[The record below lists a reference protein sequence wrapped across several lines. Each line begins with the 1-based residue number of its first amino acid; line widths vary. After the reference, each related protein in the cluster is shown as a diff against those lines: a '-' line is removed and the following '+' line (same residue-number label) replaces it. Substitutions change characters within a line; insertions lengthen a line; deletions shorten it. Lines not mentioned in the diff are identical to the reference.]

1 MKRIAERLREPLV
14 KWPKRKRRPHYKKS
28 LAMILV
34 ASSIPGFIIAALV
47 YWMGSG
53 RLESELLSLHN
64 LQIEQRA
71 RNIDE
76 QLTNLELMLSHW
88 AFDNKFDYSLKDVDF
103 TTDFERAKDISKT
116 LLVMQGSNTMTK
128 RVELYLEE
136 EPEVMFDPEYS
147 VIRKDSLSQV
157 YRKLLQTDRITFWT
171 QWAFDP
177 DRPDVKDV
185 TLVHQIPGGSLE
197 PFGALLVRLDT
208 QKVSD
213 MLKTMMPYNEG
224 ESFLLQDSGDVY
236 ASARGE
242 GLYSPFV
249 TALREKIAENPSN
262 RAFFFEWK
270 GVTYAVSYGTFSR
283 IASDWTYVSASP
295 ISSITS
301 PVVFISKLILIISFC
316 ALILAALLS
325 WVASQRIY
333 SPLNRLVQ
341 QLSGGQSPADGQED
355 EFTFIEKSWNSL
367 HEYSHELQSR
377 LEGQL
382 PHVKESF
389 LHQLMQ
395 GYLYAYSEEDLKN
408 RMGGF
413 KWEVRDR
420 LFIVMYVQ
428 LTGIT
433 SHEGK
438 FKYGDEGLVTF
449 AAVNIIN
456 ELADFHFEQHNAI
469 NFHDLTAGLLVI
481 VPQDQSFAGEL
492 QVFAEKLTQAVNQ
505 ILKMNVTLAI
515 SRPVERISEIP
526 SSFETARQAA
536 AFRNFSNEN
545 QILDMDGQ
553 PDGPEEAELQYPFSL
568 ERELIQAMRTGQEA
582 DTYKLLEAFLEA
594 LSSKGAKEI
603 DVQQGMLHLLG
614 SIQHAVMVSGIHPN
628 RLFKGT
634 NMYES
639 LSQIREPK
647 LILEWFRE
655 KIVEPFLRELM
666 QRTDAQVKRIIEQ
679 AMLYLQQNYMKDIS
693 LDNCAEHTG
702 TNPFFLSRSF
712 KQVTGKNFID
722 YLTEIRMEK
731 ARELLRDTA
740 LLISDV
746 AEQVGYQ
753 HSYFNRIFKKLEG
766 MTPTRYREL
775 SQEKGLQ

>member
-1 MKRIAERLREPLV
+1 MNRIVKRIAKPLLERLTQN
-14 KWPKRKRRPHYKKS
+14 KRPHYKRS
-28 LAMILV
+28 LAMILMV
-34 ASSIPGFIIAALV
+34 SSIPGFIIGALV
-47 YWMGSG
+47 YWMGGG

-64 LQIEQRA
+64 VQIEQRA

-76 QLTNLELMLSHW
+76 QLNNLELMLSHW
-88 AFDNKFDYSLKDVDF
+88 AFDNKFDYSLLDVNF
-103 TTDFERAKDISKT
+103 NTDYDQAKDIYKT
-116 LLVMQGSNTMTK
+116 LLVMQGSNTMIK
-128 RVELYLEE
+128 KVELYLEGT
-136 EPEVMFDPEYS
+136 PEVMFDPEYS
-147 VIRKDSLSQV
+147 VIRNLALSQI
-157 YRKLLQTDRITFWT
+157 YKKLIQADRITYWT

-177 DRPDVKDV
+177 TRPDEKDI
-185 TLVHQIPGGSLE
+185 TLVHQIPGGSTE
-197 PFGALLVRLDT
+197 PFGTLLIRLDT
-208 QKVSD
+208 LKVAD

-224 ESFLLQDSGDVY
+224 ESFLLQDSGDLY

-242 GLYSPFV
+242 GLDSPFV
-249 TALREKIAENPSN
+249 TALRDKIRENPES

-270 GVTYAVSYGTFSR
+270 GITYTVSYGTFSR
-283 IASDWTYVSASP
+283 IASNWTYVSASP

-301 PVVFISKLILIISFC
+301 PVVFISKLILIISLC
-316 ALILAALLS
+316 ALVLAALLS
-325 WVASQRIY
+325 WVASRRIY
-333 SPLNRLVQ
+333 SPVNRLVQ
-341 QLSGGQSPADGQED
+341 QLLGGQSPGDSKED
-355 EFTFIEKSWNSL
+355 EFTLIEKRWHRI
-367 HEYSHELQSR
+367 HEESHELQSR
-377 LEGQL
+377 LADQL

-395 GYLYAYSEEDLKN
+395 GYLYAYSEEDLQN
-408 RMGGF
+408 RMESF

-420 LFIVMYVQ
+420 VFIVIYVQ

-449 AAVNIIN
+449 AAVNIIS
-456 ELADFHFEQHNAI
+456 ELADLHFEQHNSI

-481 VPQDQSFAGEL
+481 VPNDMPFADEL
-492 QVFAEKLTQAVNQ
+492 QAFSEELILAVNQ
-505 ILKMNVTLAI
+505 MLKMNVTLAI
-515 SRPVERISEIP
+515 SRPVNHISEIP

-545 QILDMDGQ
+545 QILDMDSQ
-553 PDGPEEAELQYPFSL
+553 PHVREEAELQYPFSL

-582 DTYKLLEAFLEA
+582 DTYKLLEDFLTA
-594 LSSKGAKEI
+594 LSSNGAKEI

-614 SIQHAVMVSGIHPN
+614 SVQHAVMVSGINPN
-628 RLFKGT
+628 RLFKGI

-639 LSQIREPK
+639 LSQIRETK

-655 KIVEPFLRELM
+655 KIVSPFLLELM

-693 LDNCAEHTG
+693 LDNCAEYTG
-702 TNPFFLSRSF
+702 TNPFYLSKSF

-731 ARELLRDTA
+731 ARELLRDTD
-740 LLISDV
+740 LLINDV
-746 AEQVGYQ
+746 AERVGYQ

-775 SQEKGLQ
+775 SREKGMQ

>member
-1 MKRIAERLREPLV
+1 MNRIVERIGKPILERLTQN
-14 KWPKRKRRPHYKKS
+14 KRPHYNKS
-28 LAMILV
+28 LAMILLV
-34 ASSIPGFIIAALV
+34 SSIPGFIIGALV
-47 YWMGSG
+47 YWMGGG
-53 RLESELLSLHN
+53 RLESELLNLHN
-64 LQIEQRA
+64 VQIEQRA

-88 AFDNKFDYSLKDVDF
+88 AFDNKFDYSLLDVNF
-103 TTDFERAKDISKT
+103 NTDFERAKDISKT

-147 VIRKDSLSQV
+147 VIRNPAVSEIYKQLIQPN
-157 YRKLLQTDRITFWT
+157 RITYWT

-177 DRPDVKDV
+177 ARPNEKDI
-185 TLVHQIPGGSLE
+185 TLVHQIPGGSFT
-197 PFGALLVRLDT
+197 PFGTLLVRLDA

-213 MLKTMMPYNEG
+213 MLKTMLPYNEG

-236 ASARGE
+236 ASARG
-242 GLYSPFV
+242 GALDSPFV
-249 TALREKIAENPSN
+249 AALRDKMKEHPASK
-262 RAFFFEWK
+262 AFFFEWK
-270 GVTYAVSYGTFSR
+270 GITYTVSYGTFSR
-283 IASDWTYVSASP
+283 IASNWTYVSASP

-316 ALILAALLS
+316 ALLLAVLLS
-325 WVASQRIY
+325 WVASRRIY
-333 SPLNRLVQ
+333 SPVNRLVQ
-341 QLSGGQSPADGQED
+341 QLLGGQAPAGGKED
-355 EFTFIEKSWNSL
+355 EFALIEQRWNSL
-367 HEYSHELQSR
+367 YEQSHELQGR
-377 LEGQL
+377 LAEQL

-395 GYLYAYSEEDLKN
+395 GYLYAYSEEDLLN
-408 RMGGF
+408 RMESF

-420 LFIVMYVQ
+420 VFIVMYVQ

-449 AAVNIIN
+449 AAVNIIS
-456 ELADFHFEQHNAI
+456 ELADLHFEQHNSI

-481 VPQDQSFAGEL
+481 VPNDETYAGEL
-492 QVFAEKLTQAVNQ
+492 QAFSEELTQAVNQ
-505 ILKMNVTLAI
+505 MLKMNVTLAI
-515 SRPVERISEIP
+515 SRPVSKISEIP
-526 SSFETARQAA
+526 GSFETAKQAA

-545 QILDMDGQ
+545 QILDMETQ
-553 PDGPEEAELQYPFSL
+553 PHVPEEAELQYPFSL
-568 ERELIQAMRTGQEA
+568 ERELIQAMRTGQES
-582 DTYKLLEAFLEA
+582 DTYKLLEDFLVS
-594 LSSKGAKEI
+594 LSSNGAKEI

-614 SIQHAVMVSGIHPN
+614 SIQHAVMVSGINPN
-628 RLFKGT
+628 RLFKGI

-639 LSQIREPK
+639 LSQIRETK
-647 LILEWFRE
+647 LILEWFQD
-655 KIVEPFLRELM
+655 KIVAPYLRELM

-679 AMLYLQQNYMKDIS
+679 AMLYLQQNYMNDIS

-702 TNPFFLSRSF
+702 TNPFFLSKSF

-731 ARELLRDTA
+731 ARELLRDTD
-740 LLISDV
+740 LLINDV
-746 AEQVGYQ
+746 AERVGYQ

-775 SQEKGLQ
+775 SREKGLQ